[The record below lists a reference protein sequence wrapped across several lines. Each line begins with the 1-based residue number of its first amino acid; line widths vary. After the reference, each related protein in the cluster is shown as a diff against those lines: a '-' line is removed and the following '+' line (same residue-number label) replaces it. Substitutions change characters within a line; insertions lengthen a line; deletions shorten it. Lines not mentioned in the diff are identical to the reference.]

1 MKVLYDLKT
10 QGSNFLLKLG
20 SVLIFIG
27 LLILLLKELI
37 ILILASIFIG
47 VGVFLIVFSLRFRQ
61 K

>member
-20 SVLIFIG
+20 SALILIG

-47 VGVFLIVFSLRFRQ
+47 VGVFSIVFSLRFRL